1 MAVYGD
7 CLTFDASLQWPVF
20 DTSSL
25 ALLFSPEG
33 VQVSELIFMMCLA
46 FQHANRQLFAFKLAN
61 FIQKSLIFFS
71 SPFLMQIL
79 EWNDPGRCWKKLML
93 HRHFVFGSCFFLI
106 TPKQLK
112 PYRHSRTFFGQIELL
127 LMWPSTRTF
136 CIKIKHFSRAS
147 CTLQAMISQH
157 APKSS
162 LHHIKLIE
170 MGTGHLL
177 SFVGVV
183 SLKIGAATVGWRCS
197 DWFTL
202 KTL

>member
-33 VQVSELIFMMCLA
+33 VQVSELILIMC
-46 FQHANRQLFAFKLAN
+46 QHANRQLFAFKLAN
-61 FIQKSLIFFS
+61 FIQKSVIS
-71 SPFLMQIL
+71 SPFFMQIL
-79 EWNDPGRCWKKLML
+79 EWNDPGRCCKKWML

-136 CIKIKHFSRAS
+136 CMKIKHFPRAS
-147 CTLQAMISQH
+147 CTLQAMISQR

-170 MGTGHLL
+170 MELVT
-177 SFVGVV
+177 
-183 SLKIGAATVGWRCS
+183 R
-197 DWFTL
+197 
-202 KTL
+202 